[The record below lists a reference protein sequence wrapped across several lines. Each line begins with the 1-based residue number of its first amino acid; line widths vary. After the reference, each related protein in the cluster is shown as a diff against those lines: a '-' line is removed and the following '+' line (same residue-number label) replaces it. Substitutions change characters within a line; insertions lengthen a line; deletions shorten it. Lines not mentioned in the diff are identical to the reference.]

1 LGQQVHPEVKVNKS
15 TQNSQPQPTS
25 RNWN

>member
-1 LGQQVHPEVKVNKS
+1 VNKS